1 MSKGGKGGDG
11 GAGQARA
18 DEQARQERIRS
29 GTESINKTFDQFDD
43 GFYSRRRDAA
53 LNYYNPQLEDQYA
66 KAKRELAFS
75 LDSAGT
81 TNSSIRAQKESEL
94 AQLFDTNKRQVADQ
108 AMSMAN
114 NARSN
119 VEGARS
125 ELVSSLNA
133 SGDAEQAS
141 RSAIARAGA
150 LSAAD
155 GYSPIPQLFSTFT
168 GALGQQAANE
178 RAEVLSQGATRGRY
192 YTGLFDPNPDA
203 VKYTRK

>member
-1 MSKGGKGGDG
+1 MGGGGKGGDG

-18 DEQARQERIRS
+18 DEQARQERIRA
-29 GTESINKTFDQFDD
+29 GTESINSTFGQFDD
-43 GFYSRRRDAA
+43 SFYAKRRNDA
-53 LNYYNPQLEDQYA
+53 LNYFNPQLEDQYA
-66 KAKRELAFS
+66 KAKRDLTFS

-94 AQLFDTNKRQVADQ
+94 AQLYDTNRRQVADQ
-108 AMSMAN
+108 AMTMAN

-119 VEGARS
+119 VESARG

-133 SGDAEQAS
+133 SGDSEQAS

-155 GYSPIPQLFSTFT
+155 GYSPIGQLFSTFT
-168 GALGQQAANE
+168 GALGQQAAVE
-178 RAEVLSQGATRGRY
+178 RAYALSNGQTGRRY
-192 YTGLFDPNPDA
+192 NTGLFAPNINA
-203 VKYTRK
+203 VAVQT